1 MSDTAIKNAL
11 IKLKS
16 TFGKIADD
24 SDLQKEIFK
33 NAIQD
38 LNLNQIKLSQ
48 SLENAN
54 KQIQLL
60 IDEKLEFKK
69 IAEDIK
75 SYKIDI
81 NDLREKLSASSNS
94 HTKSG
99 AMFGK
104 QEISDEIKNAIEFAK
119 KEILLETRN
128 IVEKYQNHTEK
139 NIKTI
144 SLIKE
149 AENTEEYQSIEKQM
163 QKNQKI
169 TKINT
174 DEIRKKL
181 TIAMRSKQSKDQSTS
196 EDIKQL
202 VETPMELQSTENITN
217 QFINHEPENTKTFID
232 LSKNNEPKI
241 EQSIDLLQDIKNRVE
256 AIKQPMAKF
265 EKVETRPVT
274 ELEKT
279 IIDIKLGAYKLP
291 CFFDGENIF
300 GVYDKQIARDV
311 HISPK
316 CNYLPRDNVEKTY
329 HENIIVNGN
338 NVKLSICR
346 QCLTNL
352 YGSSTIEKSIS
363 EFSSDFLSGEIK
375 F

>member
-104 QEISDEIKNAIEFAK
+104 QEISDEIKNAIELAK

-144 SLIKE
+144 SLIKDT
-149 AENTEEYQSIEKQM
+149 ENAEEYQSIEKQM

-232 LSKNNEPKI
+232 LSKNNEPRI
-241 EQSIDLLQDIKNRVE
+241 EPSIDLLQDIKNRVE
-256 AIKQPMAKF
+256 AIKQPVVKF
-265 EKVETRPVT
+265 EQVETRPVT

-316 CNYLPRDNVEKTY
+316 CNYLPKDNIEKTY

-338 NVKLSICR
+338 NVNLSICR
-346 QCLTNL
+346 QCLSNL